1 MICDRT
7 FREDG
12 SLFYPS
18 IDPSL
23 IEEPGT
29 LAPAIN
35 GMFGDTILVNGAPW
49 PYLEVANT
57 RYRFR
62 ILNASNA
69 RFYDLVLDPPPP
81 GGKPL
86 VQVGSDGGLLEAP
99 VAHDRILG
107 THLRSGRSPSRRSNA
122 ARQRS

>member
-1 MICDRT
+1 MDFTGPQVYKGLAGLYLLRDEVEDSLPLPGGEREVPLVICDRT

-18 IDPSL
+18 IDPYL

-49 PYLEVANT
+49 PT
-57 RYRFR
+57 
-62 ILNASNA
+62 IAS
-69 RFYDLVLDPPPP
+69 
-81 GGKPL
+81 
-86 VQVGSDGGLLEAP
+86 SLLRAS
-99 VAHDRILG
+99 AL
-107 THLRSGRSPSRRSNA
+107 TW
-122 ARQRS
+122 